1 MRLIPIFEENAAKG
15 AGVATFFQILGVIGL
30 LVSVITFNITGIIS
44 SVLLMAVGSV
54 INDLRSIMWHTKG
67 YYIIDDEQKQQTQEW
82 DENTGNQ
89 YQNFV

>member
-15 AGVATFFQILGVIGL
+15 AGVATFFQVLGVIGL
-30 LVSVITFNITGIIS
+30 VVSVITFNVTGVIS

-67 YYIIDDEQKQQTQEW
+67 YYIVYDQEDESLELPA
-82 DENTGNQ
+82 EHE
-89 YQNFV
+89 